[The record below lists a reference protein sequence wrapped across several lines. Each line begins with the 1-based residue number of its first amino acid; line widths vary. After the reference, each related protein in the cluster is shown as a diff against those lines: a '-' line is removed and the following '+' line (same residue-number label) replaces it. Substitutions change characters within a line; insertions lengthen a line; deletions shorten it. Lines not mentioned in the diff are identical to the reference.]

1 MAHRSTCPRSVPAKQ
16 GLQRRA
22 EGQNLFGLTASSE
35 VVIKSWKSRIISSPF
50 DGKERRESTK
60 ELLEKNMDQGL
71 KEFYFFSEF
80 LNRRVYN
87 ATGLRIGKISD
98 LVAERAEPY
107 PMIIGMMV
115 RARGSKRYLPWEKI
129 IQIEPRFALSEKE
142 LIDLK
147 SPLPGKDIIL
157 LREEVMDKQIV
168 DTFGAKVVRVNDHP
182 FLRVN
187 SNLRLVHVDVGF
199 RGLMRR
205 VGWERVM
212 DQALRWLFSYDLPN
226 QFISWKYVQ
235 LLSGSDLLHLSV
247 SQKKL
252 SHLHPADLADIIEDL
267 GGRQRS
273 AIFHALDTE
282 TAAEALE
289 EIDPKIQKALIE
301 TIPVEKASDIV
312 EEMSPSDAADLLG
325 DLPEERAEEILEG
338 MEQERA
344 EDLRELLVHPDET
357 AGGLMTTAYLSLTP
371 GDTIETAIGQIKAAA
386 QNLDIMDYIFIV
398 DEGEVLQGVVSI
410 RDLLTAQPHQT
421 LAQIQ
426 PTRVVSVKLDEDQNE
441 VVEAFAKYGFRALPV
456 VDEKGHLKGVISF
469 RSVLDVLAPEAG

>member
-1 MAHRSTCPRSVPAKQ
+1 
-16 GLQRRA
+16 
-22 EGQNLFGLTASSE
+22 
-35 VVIKSWKSRIISSPF
+35 
-50 DGKERRESTK
+50 
-60 ELLEKNMDQGL
+60 MDQGL

-80 LNRRVYN
+80 LNRKVCNASGQRV
-87 ATGLRIGKISD
+87 GKITD
-98 LVAERAEPY
+98 LVAERTEPY

-115 RARGSKRYLPWEKI
+115 RTRGRKTYLPWEKI
-129 IQIEPRFALSEKE
+129 VHIEPQLTLPEKE

-147 SPLPGKDIIL
+147 TSLPEKDIIL

-168 DTFGAKVVRVNDHP
+168 DTFGAKVVRVNDLH
-182 FLRVN
+182 FLRVD
-187 SNLRLVHVDVGF
+187 SRLRLVHVDVGF

-205 VGWERVM
+205 VGWEKLV
-212 DQALRWLFSYDLPN
+212 DQALRWFFSYVLPN

-235 LLSGSDLLHLSV
+235 LLSGSGLLHLSV

-267 GGRQRS
+267 SGRDRS
-273 AIFHALDTE
+273 AIFHALDAE
-282 TAAEALE
+282 TAAETLE

-325 DLPEERAEEILEG
+325 DLTEERAEEILEG
-338 MEQERA
+338 MEQEKA

-371 GDTIETAIGQIKAAA
+371 GIAIETAIGRLKAEA

-398 DEGEVLQGVVSI
+398 DEEEVLQGVISI

-426 PTRVVSVKLDEDQNE
+426 SARVVSVKLDEDQNE

-469 RSVLDVLAPEAG
+469 RSVLGIGT

>member
-1 MAHRSTCPRSVPAKQ
+1 
-16 GLQRRA
+16 
-22 EGQNLFGLTASSE
+22 
-35 VVIKSWKSRIISSPF
+35 
-50 DGKERRESTK
+50 
-60 ELLEKNMDQGL
+60 MDQGL
-71 KEFYFFSEF
+71 KEFYFFSDF
-80 LNRRVYN
+80 LNRKVCNASGQRV
-87 ATGLRIGKISD
+87 GKITD

-115 RARGSKRYLPWEKI
+115 RTKGKKMYLPWERI
-129 IQIEPRFALSEKE
+129 VQIEPQLTLPEKE

-147 SPLPGKDIIL
+147 TSLPGKDIIL

-168 DTFGAKVVRVNDHP
+168 DTFGAKVVRVNDLH
-182 FLRVN
+182 FLRVD
-187 SNLRLVHVDVGF
+187 SRLRLVHVDVGF

-205 VGWERVM
+205 VGWEKLV
-212 DQALRWLFSYDLPN
+212 DQALRWFFSYVLPN

-267 GGRQRS
+267 SGRDRS
-273 AIFHALDTE
+273 AIFHALDAE
-282 TAAEALE
+282 TAAETLE

-325 DLPEERAEEILEG
+325 DLSEERAEEILEG
-338 MEQERA
+338 MEQEKA

-371 GDTIETAIGQIKAAA
+371 GDTIETAIGRLKGEA
-386 QNLDIMDYIFIV
+386 QNLDIMDYIFVV

-426 PTRVVSVKLDEDQNE
+426 PSRVVSVELDEDQNE

-456 VDEKGHLKGVISF
+456 VDEEGHLKGVISF
-469 RSVLDVLAPEAG
+469 RSVLDIGT

>member
-1 MAHRSTCPRSVPAKQ
+1 
-16 GLQRRA
+16 
-22 EGQNLFGLTASSE
+22 
-35 VVIKSWKSRIISSPF
+35 
-50 DGKERRESTK
+50 
-60 ELLEKNMDQGL
+60 MDQGL

-80 LNRRVYN
+80 LNRKVCNASGQRV
-87 ATGLRIGKISD
+87 GKITD
-98 LVAERAEPY
+98 LVAERTEPY

-115 RARGSKRYLPWEKI
+115 RTRGRKTYLPWEKI
-129 IQIEPRFALSEKE
+129 VHIEPQLTLPEKE

-147 SPLPGKDIIL
+147 TSLPEKDIIL

-168 DTFGAKVVRVNDHP
+168 DTFGAKVVRVNDLH
-182 FLRVN
+182 FLRVD
-187 SNLRLVHVDVGF
+187 SRLRLVHVDVGF

-205 VGWERVM
+205 VGWEKLV
-212 DQALRWLFSYDLPN
+212 DQALRWFFSYVLPN

-235 LLSGSDLLHLSV
+235 LLSGSGLLHLSV

-267 GGRQRS
+267 SGRDRS
-273 AIFHALDTE
+273 AIFHALDAE
-282 TAAEALE
+282 TAAETLE

-325 DLPEERAEEILEG
+325 DLTEERAEEILEG
-338 MEQERA
+338 MEQEKA

-371 GDTIETAIGQIKAAA
+371 GIAIETAIGRLKAEA

-398 DEGEVLQGVVSI
+398 DEEEVLQGVISI

-469 RSVLDVLAPEAG
+469 RSVLGIGT

>member
-1 MAHRSTCPRSVPAKQ
+1 
-16 GLQRRA
+16 
-22 EGQNLFGLTASSE
+22 
-35 VVIKSWKSRIISSPF
+35 
-50 DGKERRESTK
+50 
-60 ELLEKNMDQGL
+60 MDQGL

-80 LNRRVYN
+80 LNRKVCNASGQRV
-87 ATGLRIGKISD
+87 GKITD

-115 RARGSKRYLPWEKI
+115 RTKGRKMYLPWERI
-129 IQIEPRFALSEKE
+129 VQIEPQLTLPEKE

-147 SPLPGKDIIL
+147 TSLPEKDIIL

-168 DTFGAKVVRVNDHP
+168 DTFGAKVVRVNDLH
-182 FLRVN
+182 FLRVD
-187 SNLRLVHVDVGF
+187 SRLRLVHVDVGF

-205 VGWERVM
+205 VGWEKLV
-212 DQALRWLFSYDLPN
+212 DQALRWFFSYVLPN

-235 LLSGSDLLHLSV
+235 LLSGSGLLHLSV

-267 GGRQRS
+267 SGRDRS
-273 AIFHALDTE
+273 AIFHALDAE
-282 TAAEALE
+282 TAAETLE

-325 DLPEERAEEILEG
+325 DLTEERAEEILEG
-338 MEQERA
+338 MEQEKA

-371 GDTIETAIGQIKAAA
+371 GIAIETAIGRLKAEA

-398 DEGEVLQGVVSI
+398 DEEEVLQGVISI

-426 PTRVVSVKLDEDQNE
+426 PARVVSVKLDEDQNE

-469 RSVLDVLAPEAG
+469 RSVLGIGT

>member
-1 MAHRSTCPRSVPAKQ
+1 
-16 GLQRRA
+16 
-22 EGQNLFGLTASSE
+22 
-35 VVIKSWKSRIISSPF
+35 
-50 DGKERRESTK
+50 
-60 ELLEKNMDQGL
+60 MDQNL
-71 KEFYFFSEF
+71 KEFYFFSDF
-80 LNRRVYN
+80 LNRGVYD
-87 ATGLRIGKISD
+87 ASSQKAGKITD

-115 RARGSKRYLPWEKI
+115 QARRNKIYLPWEKI
-129 IQIEPRFALSEKE
+129 TQIEPHLTLSKE
-142 LIDLK
+142 GLLDLNT
-147 SPLPGKDIIL
+147 SFPERDIIL

-168 DTFGAKVVRVNDHP
+168 DTFGAKVVRVNDLH
-182 FLRVN
+182 FLRVD
-187 SNLRLVHVDVGF
+187 SRLRLVHVDVGF

-205 VGWERVM
+205 VGWEKLV
-212 DQALRWLFSYDLPN
+212 DQILRWFFSYVLPN

-267 GGRQRS
+267 SSRERS
-273 AIFHALDTE
+273 AIFHALDAE

-301 TIPVEKASDIV
+301 TIPIEKASDIV

-338 MEQERA
+338 MEQEKA

-371 GDTIETAIGQIKAAA
+371 GTTVETAILRLKAEAS
-386 QNLDIMDYIFIV
+386 NLDIMDYIFIV
-398 DEGEVLQGVVSI
+398 DEEETLQGVVSI
-410 RDLLTAQPHQT
+410 RDLLTAHSQQT
-421 LAQIQ
+421 LAEIQ
-426 PTRVVSVKLDEDQNE
+426 PTRVVSVKIDEDQHK

-456 VDEKGHLKGVISF
+456 VDEEGHLKGVIGF

>member
-1 MAHRSTCPRSVPAKQ
+1 
-16 GLQRRA
+16 
-22 EGQNLFGLTASSE
+22 
-35 VVIKSWKSRIISSPF
+35 
-50 DGKERRESTK
+50 
-60 ELLEKNMDQGL
+60 MDQGL

-87 ATGLRIGKISD
+87 ATGLRVGKISD

-115 RARGSKRYLPWEKI
+115 RARGKKRYLPWEKI

-147 SPLPGKDIIL
+147 SPLPEKDVIL
-157 LREEVMDKQIV
+157 LREEVMV
-168 DTFGAKVVRVNDHP
+168 DTFGAKVVRVNDLH
-182 FLRVN
+182 FLRVD
-187 SNLRLVHVDVGF
+187 SRLRLVHVDVGF

-205 VGWERVM
+205 VGWEKLV
-212 DQALRWLFSYDLPN
+212 DQALRWFFSYVLPN

-267 GGRQRS
+267 SGRDRS

-289 EIDPKIQKALIE
+289 EIDPKIQKAIME
-301 TIPVEKASDIV
+301 TITVEKASDIV

-338 MEQERA
+338 MEQEKA
-344 EDLRELLVHPDET
+344 EDLRELLVHADET
-357 AGGLMTTAYLSLTP
+357 AGGLMTTAYLSLSPTV
-371 GDTIETAIGQIKAAA
+371 TVETAIARLKAGAS
-386 QNLDIMDYIFIV
+386 NLDIMDYIFMQ
-398 DEGEVLQGVVSI
+398 DEAEILQGVVSI
-410 RDLLTAQPHQT
+410 RDLLTAHPHQT
-421 LAQIQ
+421 LAEIQ
-426 PTRVVSVKLDEDQNE
+426 PSRVVSVKVDEDQNE

-456 VDEKGHLKGVISF
+456 VDEEGHLRGVISF
-469 RSVLDVLAPEAG
+469 RSVLGIGT